1 MDALVPVLP
10 AGLYWL
16 DAAYPFGREGCRVIE
31 RHYRTAE
38 VAELLSCHPETILRL
53 AQRGQLRS
61 VRIGHDRRYP
71 ESAVQEF
78 LDANT
83 EGRPARVASLAG
95 KRNARPSTTR
105 RTA

>member
-1 MDALVPVLP
+1 M
-10 AGLYWL
+10 
-16 DAAYPFGREGCRVIE
+16 IE

-38 VAELLSCHPETILRL
+38 IAELLSCHPETILRL
-53 AQRGQLRS
+53 AQQGRLRS

-71 ESAVQEF
+71 ESAVQDF
-78 LDANT
+78 LAANT
-83 EGRPARVASLAG
+83 EGGHAKVASLTG